1 MSPSATAAPSTLATR
16 YWVSPTE
23 DGWTVAREEQV
34 LARYPDRS
42 RATVAAVALARVDR
56 PAELLIKDL
65 DGIISEHLP
74 FAREPSV
81 VTVDPSVPV
90 SALDDDT
97 ERFVISERTAHQVT
111 MLVRGDL
118 AHEAWLVQL
127 TRVILDEL
135 EDAELYTLIVDM
147 SGVTNFDVACIAGWV
162 GLEHYVR
169 DQGRSLRIR
178 AASAVVHSVLDSMT
192 IAL

>member
-1 MSPSATAAPSTLATR
+1 VSPSATAIPTPRTLATR

-23 DGWTVAREEQV
+23 DGWSVAREEQV
-34 LARYPDRS
+34 LARYPDRA
-42 RATVAAVALARVDR
+42 RAIVAAVALARVDR
-56 PAELLIKDL
+56 PAELLIRDI
-65 DGIISEHLP
+65 DGIIAEHRP

-81 VTVDPSVPV
+81 T
-90 SALDDDT
+90 LDAAPPISMPDD
-97 ERFVISERTAHQVT
+97 ERFAICDRTPHQVT
-111 MLVRGDL
+111 MEVRGDL

-135 EDAELYTLIVDM
+135 EDTDLFTLVVDM
-147 SGVTNFDVACIAGWV
+147 SGVTDFDVACIAGWV

-178 AASAVVHSVLDSMT
+178 NASAAVLTVLESMT